1 MDEILQRIISLM
13 PLKESGK
20 PKHGAKKEFAD
31 SIGVP
36 QQRISDWLGG
46 RSDTYMN
53 MLYEIAEAHNVS
65 VTWLKT
71 GKYEE
76 EVIQELNDRVEEKK
90 ALSKQKQ
97 QSYSDT
103 LTPKE
108 KELLSYFS
116 MLNEK
121 GQDQAISQLL
131 ALTYVPDY
139 QQDTD
144 SAAVS

>member
-76 EVIQELNDRVEEKK
+76 EVIQELNGHVEEKK

-97 QSYSDT
+97 QLYSDT

-108 KELLSYFS
+108 KELLSYFN

-139 QQDTD
+139 QQDTA
-144 SAAVS
+144 SAAV